1 MGKIR
6 FFAALWA
13 AKAARLAMRLLGR
26 NATYL
31 PGSIAIKLCPQ
42 FLGYVKKPG
51 TVVAVTGTNG
61 KTTVCNML
69 GDILRDNGYTLL
81 DNRYGSN
88 TNSGVASSLLAGVTA
103 CNRSRFDFAVF
114 EVDERSS
121 LLIYKYVKPDY
132 LLITNL
138 FRDSVKRNAHT
149 EFISGILNDAIPDET
164 TLILNADDLISG
176 RIKPR
181 NQRVYFGIDPLA
193 GELQQRDSIIQD
205 LRSCPACGAPV
216 QFEFQRY
223 HHIGRV
229 RCACGFS
236 SPAPDYAVSAVEYG
250 RARMTVRDNGGEEQ
264 YHLVNNSIFNIYNE
278 VAVIAL
284 LRVLGLDAEKI
295 RASMEKIQITDTR
308 YVEQYAGGVK
318 LVAHIAK
325 GQNPIAC
332 SRVFEYVSREPGD
345 KVVFIMVDDIY
356 DNKDTSE
363 NLTWI
368 YETDFEFLNR
378 DSIRRIYVGGP
389 RSQDY
394 RLRMLLAGIPDER
407 ITAFRH
413 ERDFLKYADLSGVD
427 SVYILYDLYQYDL
440 AMKLKDETAA
450 ALEALSA
457 AKDGGETA

>member
-1 MGKIR
+1 M
-6 FFAALWA
+6 
-13 AKAARLAMRLLGR
+13 
-26 NATYL
+26 
-31 PGSIAIKLCPQ
+31 
-42 FLGYVKKPG
+42 
-51 TVVAVTGTNG
+51 
-61 KTTVCNML
+61 
-69 GDILRDNGYTLL
+69 
-81 DNRYGSN
+81 
-88 TNSGVASSLLAGVTA
+88 TA

-250 RARMTVRDNGGEEQ
+250 RACMTVRDNGGEEQ

-457 AKDGGETA
+457 AKDGERRHENRGFIS

>member
-31 PGSIAIKLCPQ
+31 PGSIALKLCPQ
-42 FLGYVKKPG
+42 FLGYVRKPG
-51 TVVAVTGTNG
+51 TIVAVTGTNG

-88 TNSGVASSLLAGVTA
+88 TNSGVASSLISGVTA
-103 CNRSRFDFAVF
+103 GNRSRFDFAVF

-121 LLIYKYVKPDY
+121 LLIYKYVRPNF
-132 LLITNL
+132 LLVTNL

-149 EFISGILNDAIPDET
+149 EFISGILNDAIPDDT
-164 TLILNADDLISG
+164 TLLLNADDLISG
-176 RIKPR
+176 RIKPGNR
-181 NQRVYFGIDPLA
+181 RVYFGIDPLA
-193 GELQQRDSIIQD
+193 DEPQQRGSIIQD
-205 LRSCPACGAPV
+205 LRSCPACGAPI
-216 QFEFQRY
+216 QFSFQRY

-229 RCACGFS
+229 QCPCGFT
-236 SPAPDYAVSAVEYG
+236 SPAPDYAVSAVAYDA
-250 RARMTVRDNGGEEQ
+250 ARLTVRSGGGEEQ

-284 LRVLGLDAEKI
+284 LRVLGMDPAHI
-295 RASMEKIQITDTR
+295 RASMEKIKITDTR

-332 SRVFEYVSREPGD
+332 SRVFDYVSREPGR
-345 KVVFIMVDDIY
+345 KIVFIMIDDIY
-356 DNKDTSE
+356 DNRDTSE

-378 DSIRRIYVGGP
+378 EGIEHIYVAGP

-394 RLRMLLAGIPDER
+394 RLRMLLAGIPDGR

-413 ERDFLKYADLSGVD
+413 EKDFVKVADLSGAD
-427 SVYILYDLYQYDL
+427 SVYILYELFQYDL

-450 ALEALSA
+450 ALEALA
-457 AKDGGETA
+457 AAEDGGEPA